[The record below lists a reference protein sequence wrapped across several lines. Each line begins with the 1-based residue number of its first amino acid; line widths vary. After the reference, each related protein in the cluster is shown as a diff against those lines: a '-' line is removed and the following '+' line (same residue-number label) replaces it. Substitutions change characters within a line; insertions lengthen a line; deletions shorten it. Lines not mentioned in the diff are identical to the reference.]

1 METKRAR
8 TSPASTKLQTMNSN
22 LSNITNE
29 IKEVGQKI
37 ESTFGHLSAA
47 QINWKPDADGWSI
60 GQCFEH
66 LIKTNSHFFPELDNI
81 SKGGRKNSLWENYS
95 PLSSFFGNLLVR
107 ALKKDALKYKVPSP
121 KIVPPSKI
129 DGNII
134 ELFAAH
140 QSEIIEKI
148 KQTENVDWRK
158 TVITSPFMKLM
169 TYRLADAYR
178 SIVEHERRHFRQA
191 ERVLQAENF
200 PKE

>member
-1 METKRAR
+1 
-8 TSPASTKLQTMNSN
+8 MNTEISN
-22 LSNITNE
+22 LVSELQI
-29 IKEVGQKI
+29 ISDDAQK
-37 ESTFGHLSAA
+37 TFGNFSAT
-47 QINWKPDADGWSI
+47 QINWKPGAGGWSV

-66 LIKTNSHFFPELDNI
+66 LIKTNELFYGELEKI
-81 SKGGRKNSLWENYS
+81 AGGSRKNSFLENYS